1 MPHSFYC
8 IQPSPLGDLL
18 LVAQGAALTD
28 LHIISGQYVP
38 RPHADWVQ
46 DAQHPVLQQTISE
59 LGQYFSRQRSAF
71 SVPLAPQGTAF
82 QQAAWAAL
90 LQIPFGSTISY
101 GQQAKNMGK
110 PQAVRAVGGANG
122 KNPIAII
129 IPCHRVLGANGA
141 LTGYSGGM
149 EHKVFLLRHEGALL

>member
-1 MPHSFYC
+1 
-8 IQPSPLGDLL
+8 
-18 LVAQGAALTD
+18 
-28 LHIISGQYVP
+28 
-38 RPHADWVQ
+38 
-46 DAQHPVLQQTISE
+46 
-59 LGQYFSRQRSAF
+59 
-71 SVPLAPQGTAF
+71 
-82 QQAAWAAL
+82 
-90 LQIPFGSTISY
+90 
-101 GQQAKNMGK
+101 MGK

>member
-1 MPHSFYC
+1 MSDTFYC
-8 IQPSPLGDLL
+8 IQPSPVGDLL

-28 LHIISGQYVP
+28 LHIISGKYVP
-38 RPHADWVQ
+38 AIGANWKR
-46 DAQHPVLQQTISE
+46 DAQHPVLQQAAQELSE
-59 LGQYFSRQRSAF
+59 YFAAKRKIF

-82 QQAAWAAL
+82 QQAAWHAL
-90 LQIPFGSTISY
+90 LQIPFGNTISY
-101 GQQAKNMGK
+101 GQQAKHMGQ
-110 PQAVRAVGGANG
+110 PQAVRAIGGANG

-141 LTGYSGGM
+141 LTGYSGGI